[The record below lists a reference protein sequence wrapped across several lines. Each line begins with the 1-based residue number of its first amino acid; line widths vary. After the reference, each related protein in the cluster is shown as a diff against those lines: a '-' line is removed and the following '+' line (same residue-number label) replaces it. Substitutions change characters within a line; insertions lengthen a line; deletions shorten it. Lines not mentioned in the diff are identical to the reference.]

1 MSQQNRLFGVIET
14 YRDRLPM
21 DGIDQIVTLGEG
33 ATPLVPAPRLGAEL
47 DATVWVKVEGAN
59 PTGSF
64 KDRGMTMA
72 MTKALADGSKAV
84 VCASTGNTS
93 ASASAYASRAGMT
106 PVVLLPQTRP
116 GCCPWRSNHPDSRQL
131 RRLPAYCPRAGR
143 EFPGLP
149 GELDQSVPH
158 RGTENCCL

>member
-1 MSQQNRLFGVIET
+1 YLCLGIGL
-14 YRDRLPM
+14 RLPSRH
-21 DGIDQIVTLGEG
+21 DSGR
-33 ATPLVPAPRLGAEL
+33 APSPGQ
-47 DATVWVKVEGAN
+47 DCSW
-59 PTGSF
+59 
-64 KDRGMTMA
+64 
-72 MTKALADGSKAV
+72 
-84 VCASTGNTS
+84 
-93 ASASAYASRAGMT
+93 
-106 PVVLLPQTRP
+106 QTRP